1 MVKKKLLFIHTG
13 GTLGMVSEGNPGP
26 LAPSAYAENLL
37 PYVRGL
43 EERVDIEGRV
53 LSNLDSCDLTPVHWE
68 QIAELIATEMN
79 NFDGFLVLHGTDTM
93 SYTASALSFML
104 QGLRKPVIITGS
116 QRPVANPRTDARNNL
131 IHSTICATLPI
142 PEVGLYFGSHLFR
155 GNCATKVS
163 IQAYEAFE
171 SPNRL
176 PLVEIGVDIEKV
188 TPTLIVDR
196 DFSLH
201 NGFSRKVTVI
211 QLYPGVWA
219 GQMTAAINAG
229 AEGIVLV
236 AFGAGN
242 IPLKEWP
249 EAIAA
254 ATEAGIPVIIC
265 TQSLEGRA
273 VLGRYSGGMAAKKAG
288 ALCAGAMTRESAIV
302 KTMFLLPKCR
312 TIAEFQRAWR
322 VIIAGEDRPA
332 T

>member
-1 MVKKKLLFIHTG
+1 MAKKKLLFIHTG
-13 GTLGMVSEGNPGP
+13 GTLGMVSDGNPGP
-26 LAPSAYAENLL
+26 LCPSAYAENLL

-53 LSNLDSCDLTPVHWE
+53 LSNLDSSDLTPVHWE
-68 QIAELIATEMN
+68 KMADLIASEMD

-104 QGLRKPVIITGS
+104 QGLKKPVIITGS
-116 QRPVANPRTDARNNL
+116 QRPVSNPRTDARSNL

-163 IQAYEAFE
+163 IQAYEAFK

-176 PLVEIGVDIEKV
+176 PLVEIGVDIEKI
-188 TPTLIVDR
+188 TPSLIVDR
-196 DFSLH
+196 EFSLH
-201 NGFSRKVTVI
+201 KGFSRKVTVI

-219 GQMTAAINAG
+219 GQLTAAINAG
-229 AEGIVLV
+229 AEGIVLI

-242 IPLKEWP
+242 IPMKEWP
-249 EAIAA
+249 EGIAA
-254 ATEAGIPVIIC
+254 ATAAGIPVVIC

-273 VLGRYSGGMAAKKAG
+273 VLGRYSGGAAAERAG
-288 ALCAGAMTRESAIV
+288 AVCAGAMTRESAIV
-302 KTMFLLPKCR
+302 KTMFLLPKSR
-312 TIAEFQRAWR
+312 DISDFQEAWR
-322 VIIAGEDRPA
+322 VIIAGEDRPHS
-332 T
+332 

>member
-1 MVKKKLLFIHTG
+1 MATKKKLLFIHTG
-13 GTLGMVSEGNPGP
+13 GTLGMTSVGNPGP
-26 LAPSAYAENLL
+26 LCPSEYAENLL

-43 EERVDIEGRV
+43 EERVDIEGRL
-53 LSNLDSCDLTPVHWE
+53 LSNLDSTDLTPYHWE
-68 QIAELIATEMN
+68 KMAQLITDEMD
-79 NFDGFLVLHGTDTM
+79 NFDGFLILHGTDTM
-93 SYTASALSFML
+93 AYTASALSFML
-104 QGLRKPVIITGS
+104 QGLKKPVVITGS

-176 PLVEIGVDIEKV
+176 PLVRIGVDIEKV
-188 TPTLIVDR
+188 TPSLVADSDFTLQK
-196 DFSLH
+196 
-201 NGFSRKVTVI
+201 GFSRRVTVI

-219 GQMTAAINAG
+219 GQLRAAIDSG

-249 EAIAA
+249 LGIEA
-254 ATEAGIPVIIC
+254 ATAAGIPVVIC

-273 VLGRYSGGMAAKKAG
+273 VLGRYSGGAAAKKAG

-302 KTMFLLPKCR
+302 KMMFLLPKSR
-312 TIAEFQRAWR
+312 NIEEFRKAWA
-322 VIIAGEDRPA
+322 VIIAGEDKP
-332 T
+332 

>member
-26 LAPSAYAENLL
+26 LAPSAYSENLL

-53 LSNLDSCDLTPVHWE
+53 LCNLDSCDLTPIHWE
-68 QIAELIATEMN
+68 QLADLITTEMD

-116 QRPVANPRTDARNNL
+116 QRPVANPRTDARSNL

-176 PLVEIGVDIEKV
+176 PLVKIGVDIEKV
-188 TPTLIVDR
+188 TPTLIVDKE
-196 DFSLH
+196 FSLH
-201 NGFSRKVTVI
+201 KGFSRKVTVI

-219 GQMTAAINAG
+219 GQMTAAIKAG
-229 AEGIVLV
+229 AEAIVLV

-249 EAIAA
+249 KAIAT
-254 ATEAGIPVIIC
+254 ATNSGIPVIIC

-273 VLGRYSGGMAAKKAG
+273 VLDRYRGGAAAMKAG

-302 KTMFLLPKCR
+302 KTMFLLPKCQN
-312 TIAEFQRAWR
+312 IAEFNDSWR
-322 VIIAGEDRPA
+322 IIIAGEDRPNE
-332 T
+332 